1 MREPLL
7 QDKAGV
13 IKTAHIANAE
23 AMLKKY
29 PEIGEIIKDIR
40 DSLRADVDL
49 AYETGLIDAATK
61 AKWNAKKYYMP
72 MYRPEK
78 DLDTFENDSR
88 VWGVGT
94 GAKTAKNAANYKREG
109 HEHKVNL
116 WDNVKKHHAFM
127 IASSM
132 QNETRNLA
140 AEQLAKYGEVSL
152 AKDQSKTSSDGN
164 LAAYKDGEKVWY
176 VVHNPDALVAF
187 QNFSH
192 SLSPIMQIMGGAT
205 KVLRT
210 TALVNPVYWYR
221 QLVRDPLA
229 ATFVANVGVITPL
242 HALKE
247 FGAIILGAS
256 KEAKL
261 LRARGVVG
269 PVDLAHNY
277 NDLQSQIGKAM
288 KYDKGIWSKISNNI
302 MRIHEASDSATRVA
316 VYKSAMKIA
325 KKEGLV
331 GKDAENFAVAKSRES
346 INFAVHGTSKT
357 LNDIRTA
364 TPFFSSTLNGLDTVY
379 RAAVGHNLNPK
390 EAKEIKDKFVNR
402 AVMMASMSALY
413 AMVMQGDKSY
423 QKTDNSI
430 TDGNWLIPG
439 EDDEHGIHS
448 FFRVPVPFEVG
459 FLFKTIPEIL
469 IRRMSNNTTN
479 KELFDSLRR
488 GMINN
493 APPLPFIAHG
503 IKPALETATNYDFH
517 NLRPIETAAETQK
530 SVETRGAGENALYD
544 WMSKDLGLKNIHLS
558 PKKIKHLLTGYFSE
572 MAAVGAALA
581 DSAINSIKGID
592 KTPTASVYKSPWI
605 RSVMTDPE
613 SSKHLTELYDVFN
626 SSQAIV
632 NDLNGYTKSGD
643 KASIKEMLANPDTK
657 QAMQKAQI
665 LSDPHTMVSDIRN
678 QIKVLSNRPDSEV
691 NRKRIRAL
699 RYKSNQIAEKGILA
713 VRKYETKQ

>member
-1 MREPLL
+1 MLRNEPIYNKVSKSLRADQVIRQTKQIGTVIRSVEELGIPVLNGDGTIGARVDARLALAHQLDRAVNFGKKYKFDGPEVIGEVYRTLLGKETIAEDTALHTKALSLKATAQTHKGNAKAMAAQGGVDAAKIHKELTLAQTYESAAKKLESVMREPLL

-302 MRIHEASDSATRVA
+302 GWNNAF
-316 VYKSAMKIA
+316 YKPVQA
-325 KKEGLV
+325 
-331 GKDAENFAVAKSRES
+331 
-346 INFAVHGTSKT
+346 T
-357 LNDIRTA
+357 LNS
-364 TPFFSSTLNGLDTVY
+364 FNKG
-379 RAAVGHNLNPK
+379 
-390 EAKEIKDKFVNR
+390 
-402 AVMMASMSALY
+402 VM
-413 AMVMQGDKSY
+413 
-423 QKTDNSI
+423 I
-430 TDGNWLIPG
+430 
-439 EDDEHGIHS
+439 
-448 FFRVPVPFEVG
+448 
-459 FLFKTIPEIL
+459 
-469 IRRMSNNTTN
+469 
-479 KELFDSLRR
+479 
-488 GMINN
+488 
-493 APPLPFIAHG
+493 
-503 IKPALETATNYDFH
+503 
-517 NLRPIETAAETQK
+517 
-530 SVETRGAGENALYD
+530 
-544 WMSKDLGLKNIHLS
+544 
-558 PKKIKHLLTGYFSE
+558 
-572 MAAVGAALA
+572 
-581 DSAINSIKGID
+581 
-592 KTPTASVYKSPWI
+592 
-605 RSVMTDPE
+605 
-613 SSKHLTELYDVFN
+613 
-626 SSQAIV
+626 
-632 NDLNGYTKSGD
+632 
-643 KASIKEMLANPDTK
+643 
-657 QAMQKAQI
+657 
-665 LSDPHTMVSDIRN
+665 
-678 QIKVLSNRPDSEV
+678 
-691 NRKRIRAL
+691 
-699 RYKSNQIAEKGILA
+699 
-713 VRKYETKQ
+713 